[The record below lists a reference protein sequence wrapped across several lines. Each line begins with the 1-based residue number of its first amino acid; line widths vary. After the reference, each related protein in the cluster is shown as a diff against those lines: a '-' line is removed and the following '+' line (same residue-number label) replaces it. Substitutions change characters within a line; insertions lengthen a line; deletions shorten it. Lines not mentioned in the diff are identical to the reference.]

1 MKRFEAEFVRASFVP
16 GDFPRDQFNQIAF
29 AGRSNV
35 GKSSMINCLLNKKN
49 LARISST
56 PGKTRSINFLLINS
70 RFYFV
75 DLPGYGYAKIS
86 KTEKQRWKL
95 LIESYLVDNHNL
107 KALIHIIDSR
117 IGLTTLDKEM
127 LAFTAQIQLNA
138 IIVATKVDKLNQ
150 SEKVKNFRLIE
161 KQLSQY
167 ERYDYIAFSAI
178 TKIGKGDVIQWI
190 VNSLKQ

>member
-35 GKSSMINCLLNKKN
+35 GKSSMINCLLGKKN
-49 LARISST
+49 LARISSS

-95 LIESYLVDNHNL
+95 LTESYLVDNHNL

-127 LAFTAQIQLNA
+127 IAFTAQIQLNA

-150 SEKVKNFRLIE
+150 SERVKNFRLIE

-167 ERYDYIAFSAI
+167 GRYDYIAFSAI

-190 VNSLKQ
+190 VNSLQQ